1 MPRGGCRC
9 RSRLEKSAIAAPIL
23 DGITD
28 VHAQGSTI
36 ARVHPEIRRISRSH
50 LAVMHALGV
59 SSSLLMC
66 PRDPLSRCRSRSHL
80 TVVRNSRGCSV
91 CTSRRRCHARAP
103 PPRDPPSRPL
113 PPRRR
118 AHLMGPSPRACP
130 RDPMPQPLPPRRRAR
145 LRGPSSRA
153 SLRDPPPRACPPDP
167 PSRAPLGGGGVTI
180 GAKTES

>member
-1 MPRGGCRC
+1 MRDHFMPRGGCRC

-103 PPRDPPSRPL
+103 PPSRSAVATVATSPSCTPYGPVAACMPSRSDAAAAPTS
-113 PPRRR
+113 
-118 AHLMGPSPRACP
+118 PSCT
-130 RDPMPQPLPPRRRAR
+130 PQGAFVAR
-145 LRGPSSRA
+145 
-153 SLRDPPPRACPPDP
+153 
-167 PSRAPLGGGGVTI
+167 
-180 GAKTES
+180 

>member
-1 MPRGGCRC
+1 MRDHFMPRGGCRC

-103 PPRDPPSRPL
+103 PPL
-113 PPRRR
+113 EIRRR
-118 AHLMGPSPRACP
+118 DRCHLAVVHTLWARRRVHALEIRCRSRSHLAVVHASGGLRRALASGIRRRERVPRIP
-130 RDPMPQPLPPRRRAR
+130 RRAR
-145 LRGPSSRA
+145 LSE
-153 SLRDPPPRACPPDP
+153 
-167 PSRAPLGGGGVTI
+167 V
-180 GAKTES
+180 GA